1 MINVLNIISDTNI
14 GGAGRAVLNYLKF
27 MDRENFGAS
36 VVMPVGSCLREP
48 VEALGVKAVE
58 IDAMADKSF
67 DKDAL
72 GKLKRIIGT
81 EDPDIVHTHGS
92 LSGRIAGKR
101 CGKKVVFTRHSAFP
115 FPSYVRKTP
124 LRLVYKY
131 LYEHYS
137 DRIIAI
143 SPAGA
148 KLMTDAGISEE
159 KISVMMNGVS
169 PVERAS
175 SERIR
180 ELKAQYGIGNGDF
193 VIGILARIEEYKG
206 HIYVLEALRLLRDQG
221 RKVKLIIAGTGGFE
235 GQVREHASE
244 LGVDRDTVF
253 TGFVSDVSGVLSLM
267 DLQVNASYISET
279 SSLSLLEGMSMGLP
293 MAASDCCGNPWIVDD
308 GISGFLFP
316 PKDAA
321 ALADIID
328 RVVSDRDLLKRL
340 GEGAL
345 AAYKERF
352 TGQIYAKELENIYR
366 GLLAPG
372 GKE

>member
-48 VEALGVKAVE
+48 VEALGVKVVE

-235 GQVREHASE
+235 GQVRKHASE

-321 ALADIID
+321 ALADIIA

>member
-48 VEALGVKAVE
+48 VEALGVKVVE

-115 FPSYVRKTP
+115 FPSDVRKTP

-321 ALADIID
+321 ALADIIA